1 MDAFGAHGLV
11 VDDYAFSAAKSGY
24 EATTRD
30 FAITRGRI
38 TDLGEIALKEVGGLS
53 MRAPGQ
59 DAWIRWTE
67 GVSSFGWGTYEFWF
81 RPTAW
86 GYMEYGNA
94 LAEIS
99 RDYPDWMGQGPHRW
113 PIMRI
118 QYASA
123 EADPSDVVVEFA
135 MNENKGDE
143 HGAWHRVRSTTPMEL
158 GHWYHIAAVYGESG
172 MKVFVNGHLEG
183 SNDYGGIPEANQG
196 AAPGGWFSLGGNDT
210 FPGYQT
216 AAGDYKGAR
225 RLRGGRLGLRL
236 HPLGHALRRRRHPR
250 LRLASRHHQRR
261 QQRVRADAVTGRAAP
276 ERDSGGD
283 ATRAGLKE
291 PRPRQEHPRSRCP
304 APTSA

>member
-1 MDAFGAHGLV
+1 MNARGADGLV
-11 VDDYAFSAAKSGY
+11 VGAYALTVTKSGY
-24 EATTRD
+24 EETTRN
-30 FAITRGRI
+30 FAVTRGRI
-38 TDLGEIALKEVGGLS
+38 TDVGEIPLKEVGGLS

-123 EADPSDVVVEFA
+123 EADPNDVVVEFA

-143 HGAWHRVRSTTPMEL
+143 HGAWHRVKATTPMEL
-158 GHWYHIAAVYGESG
+158 GRWYHVAAVYGESG
-172 MKVFVNGHLEG
+172 MKLFVNGHLEG
-183 SNDYGGIPEANQG
+183 SNDYAGIPEANEG
-196 AAPGGWFSLGGNDT
+196 PR
-210 FPGYQT
+210 PT
-216 AAGDYKGAR
+216 AGSASVATTRSPATRPRRRLQGAR
-225 RLRGGRLGLRL
+225 RLRGGDLGLRL
-236 HPLGHALRRRRHPR
+236 HTVGHARSAATPPR
-250 LRLASRHHQRR
+250 LRPAPRHDQRR
-261 QQRVRADAVTGRAAP
+261 QQRVRADAVTGRVAP
-276 ERDSGGD
+276 ERDSG
-283 ATRAGLKE
+283 
-291 PRPRQEHPRSRCP
+291 RCDEGGAQVSP
-304 APTSA
+304 ALVQSTLEVGVRRLSSA